1 MQLLLRLIVNVLA
14 VGFATWLLDD
24 ITLAGGSDTD
34 RFLKLVGVGV
44 IFGLVNWIVRP
55 LVRLVTLP
63 FIVLTLGL
71 LLLVINAFMLL
82 LTSRIA
88 DALDLGF
95 HVEGF
100 WTAVL
105 GSIVISLASMVLDLV
120 LPDAD
125 RGRR

>member
-1 MQLLLRLIVNVLA
+1 MQLLLGLIVNVLA

-34 RFLKLVGVGV
+34 RFLKLVGVGL

>member
-1 MQLLLRLIVNVLA
+1 MRLLLSLVVNVLS
-14 VGFATWLLDD
+14 VGFATWLLDG
-24 ITLAGGSDTD
+24 ITLDGGSDTD
-34 RFLKLVGVGV
+34 RFVRLVVVGA

-55 LVRLVTLP
+55 LVRFVTLP

-71 LLLVINAFMLL
+71 LLIVINAFMLL

-88 DALDLGF
+88 EAFDVGF
-95 HVEGF
+95 HVDGF

-105 GSIVISLASMVLDLV
+105 GSIVISLAAMVLDLV

-125 RGRR
+125 R

>member
-1 MQLLLRLIVNVLA
+1 MQLLLRLVVNVLA
-14 VGFATWLLDD
+14 VGLATWLLDD
-24 ITLAGGSDTD
+24 ITLHGGTDTD
-34 RFLKLVGVGV
+34 RFLKLVGVGI

-55 LVRLVTLP
+55 LVRLLTLP

-71 LLLVINAFMLL
+71 LLVVINALMLL

-88 DALDLGF
+88 EALELGF

-105 GSIVISLASMVLDLV
+105 GSIVISLCSMVLDVV
-120 LPDAD
+120 LPDVPD
-125 RGRR
+125 RR

>member
-1 MQLLLRLIVNVLA
+1 MQLLLGLIVNVLA